1 MALMLCVFAKISPR
15 KVAKVLEVFNFM
27 LSNALGKI
35 PEHTT
40 IRTWIAKSGLDAMS
54 NKAFNIEEAYALV
67 VDGSISVGD
76 QQMMLVLKVPADHN
90 GKAALG
96 HADAEV
102 VGMQVE
108 KNWKAEDVNG
118 FMQDVIDEQL
128 HSPEYCIT
136 DNGTNLKK
144 AITDLGIPHHRDI
157 SHTFATFLKAVY
169 NEDAE
174 FRQFSE
180 SVGKTKHLAL
190 SDVAYLMPCKQRTI
204 ARFMNVYPTV
214 NWASKVLDCAYRF
227 TAKEKMHY
235 SFVSRNASLV
245 DELEEDI
252 TVFEEVME
260 LCKNKGLSV
269 ENAAK
274 CKATVKST
282 LSCGS
287 ARQRE
292 LMTLLISYLDK
303 ESQLLTEE
311 HPIHYI
317 SSDIIESKF
326 SLAKSVLSPCKTCGF
341 TESVLM
347 LPLTAKYATL
357 ESTRKVD
364 IKSIME
370 RTRMNDIAQWKRKH
384 LRPNPLIKR
393 REKLSA

>member
-15 KVAKVLEVFNFM
+15 KVTKALQILNFM
-27 LSNALGKI
+27 LGNVLGDI

-40 IRTWIAKSGLDAMS
+40 IRTWIAKSGVDAMS
-54 NKAFNIEEAYALV
+54 NRNISIEEAYALV

-76 QQMMLVLKVPADHN
+76 QQMMLALKVPANHN
-90 GKAALG
+90 GKTALN

-108 KNWKAEDVNG
+108 KSWKAKDVEVFIQGVANN
-118 FMQDVIDEQL
+118 QQ

-136 DNGTNLKK
+136 DNGPNLKK
-144 AITDLGIPHHRDI
+144 AIAYLGIPHHRDI

-174 FRQFSE
+174 FKQFSE

-204 ARFMNVYPTV
+204 ARFMNVYPMV
-214 NWASKVLDCAYRF
+214 NWASKVLDNVYKF

-235 SFVSRNASLV
+235 SFVTKNASLV
-245 DELEEDI
+245 DELKEDI
-252 TVFEEVME
+252 SVFEEVME
-260 LCKNKGLSV
+260 LCKNNGFSI
-269 ENAAK
+269 ENVRK
-274 CKATVKST
+274 CKAVIKSK
-282 LSCGS
+282 LSCGNT
-287 ARQRE
+287 RQIE
-292 LMTLLISYLDK
+292 LMGLLISYLDK

-311 HPIHYI
+311 HPVHCI

-326 SLAKSVLSPCKTCGF
+326 SLGKSVLSTCKVCGF
-341 TESVLM
+341 TESVLV

-357 ESTRKVD
+357 ECAEKVN
-364 IKSIME
+364 IKSVME
-370 RTRMNDIAQWKRKH
+370 RTRMNDIAQWKAKH
-384 LRPNPLIKR
+384 LKPNPLSKR
-393 REKLSA
+393 KEKLSA